1 MTDRPKTDHSLADS
15 IAAWSLGASVGA
27 VALLSVLA
35 VVAAF
40 LLDR

>member
-1 MTDRPKTDHSLADS
+1 MRDRLKIDHSLTDS
-15 IAAWSLGASVGA
+15 IAAWSLGTSVGA

-35 VVAAF
+35 VIAAF